1 LAGLVLVQDGAGDV
15 REGVVAGGEGC
26 RGGGPGLLLLR
37 CREGGGGLC
46 GFVSGG
52 GDLVECRRHSQKL
65 AERRAA
71 RIGGEVEAIHQ
82 PTELRRGGGHGHIEG
97 GEHIRHLGGHS
108 GELFLFGVE
117 KVVVPRGGGGEV
129 LHATHRLCE
138 LVRHGHAGDADVIG
152 REAHRRQRVIHRGEV
167 GRGAEQ
173 HVGEQLPFALD

>member
-1 LAGLVLVQDGAGDV
+1 VNTGGDLPHHGGHRARCLGDAVPHIGDAAVEAQEALLQRGKGGLAGLVLVQDGAGDV

-129 LHATHRLCE
+129 LHATHR
-138 LVRHGHAGDADVIG
+138 
-152 REAHRRQRVIHRGEV
+152 
-167 GRGAEQ
+167 
-173 HVGEQLPFALD
+173 